1 MTDVT
6 ASAAFGRVEADGT
19 VYVRT
24 SAGEVSVGQYTIG
37 TPEEGLAFFVRKFED
52 LVAEITLAKQRLADG
67 KANPEGVTQLVA
79 RIRAEIAT
87 PKMVG
92 DFTVLEAAAAELETA
107 NAAKAA
113 ERQAQKAAQRA
124 AALAKREALVVEAEG
139 LASSTQWKSTGDRFK
154 AILDEWKTL
163 PHADRNSEQAL
174 WKRFSTART
183 QFDKARRTYFAARD
197 AAASESRSIRTAIV
211 EEAEALATSTDWV
224 ATMNKFRTLMDRWKA
239 APRGARKDD
248 DAMWERFR
256 AAQQKFYDARNADLA
271 VRDESLKGNLE
282 VKLALVAE
290 AEALLPITDLAAA
303 KKALRSISDRWEAAG
318 HVPRADKDKVEGRL
332 RKVEQAVRELEQEE
346 WRRTDPSRKAF
357 ANDTASTFRAGVDRA
372 EKELAEARA
381 GGDAKKISELEARLA
396 SARMLLEA
404 AEKYA

>member
-52 LVAEITLAKQRLADG
+52 LVAEIALAKQRLADG

-92 DFTVLEAAAAELETA
+92 DFAVLEAAAAELETA

>member
-52 LVAEITLAKQRLADG
+52 LVAEIALAKQRLADG

>member
-1 MTDVT
+1 MTDT
-6 ASAAFGRVEADGT
+6 STSATFGRVEPDGT

-24 SAGEVSVGQYTIG
+24 ASGDVSVGQYTIG
-37 TPEEGLAFFVRKFED
+37 TPEEGLAFFVRKYDD
-52 LVAEITLAKQRLADG
+52 LAAEVSLAKQRLADG
-67 KANPEGVTQLVA
+67 KANPESITQLIA

-92 DFTVLEAAAAELETA
+92 DFVALEATAVELEAA

-139 LASSTQWKSTGDRFK
+139 LAASTQWKSTGDRFK
-154 AILDEWKTL
+154 AILDEWKAL

-183 QFDKARRTYFAARD
+183 QFDKARRTYFATRD
-197 AAASESRSIRTAIV
+197 AAASESRTARTAIV

-224 ATMNKFRTLMDRWKA
+224 NTMNKFRSLMDRWKA
-239 APRGARKDD
+239 APRGARKDE
-248 DAMWERFR
+248 DALWERFR
-256 AAQQKFYDARNADLA
+256 SAQQKFYDARNADLA

-290 AEALLPITDLAAA
+290 AEALLPVTDLAAA

-318 HVPRADKDKVEGRL
+318 HVPRADKEKIEGRL
-332 RKVEQAVRELEQEE
+332 RKVESAVRELEQDE
-346 WRRTDPSRKAF
+346 WRKSDPARKAF

-372 EKELAEARA
+372 EKELADARA
-381 GGDAKKISELEARLA
+381 KGDAQKISELEARLA
-396 SARMLLEA
+396 SAKALLEA

>member
-92 DFTVLEAAAAELETA
+92 DFAVLEAAAAELETA

>member
-6 ASAAFGRVEADGT
+6 TTTTFGRAEADGT

-24 SAGEVSVGQYTIG
+24 ASGEVSVGQYTIG
-37 TPEEGLAFFVRKFED
+37 TPEEGLAFFARKYDD
-52 LVAEITLAKQRLADG
+52 LMAEVGLAKQRLADG
-67 KANPEGVTQLVA
+67 KANPEGITQLIT
-79 RIRAEIAT
+79 RIRAEVTT

-92 DFTVLEAAAAELETA
+92 DLAALEAAAVELESA

-124 AALAKREALVVEAEG
+124 EALAKREALVVEAEG
-139 LASSTQWKSTGDRFK
+139 LSNSTQWKATGERFRT
-154 AILDEWKTL
+154 ILEEWKAL

-174 WKRFSTART
+174 WKRFSAART
-183 QFDKARRTYFAARD
+183 HFDKARRTHFAARD
-197 AAASESRSIRTAIV
+197 AAASESKSIRTAIV

-224 ATMNKFRTLMDRWKA
+224 ATMTKYRTLMDRWKA
-239 APRGARKDD
+239 APRGSRKDD

-271 VRDESLKGNLE
+271 LRDESLKGNLE
-282 VKLALVAE
+282 QKLALLVE

-303 KKALRSISDRWEAAG
+303 KRALRSISERWEAAG
-318 HVPRADKDKVEGRL
+318 HVPRNDKDRIEARL
-332 RKVEQAVRELEQEE
+332 RKVEQAIRDIEQEE
-346 WRRTDPSRKAF
+346 WRRSDPARKAF
-357 ANDTASTFRAGVDRA
+357 ANDTASTFRAGVERA
-372 EKELAEARA
+372 ERELADARA
-381 GGDAKKISELEARLA
+381 KGETAKLGELEARVA
-396 SARMLLEA
+396 SAKALLEA

>member
-92 DFTVLEAAAAELETA
+92 DFAVLEAAATELETA

-372 EKELAEARA
+372 ERELAEARA

>member
-52 LVAEITLAKQRLADG
+52 LVAEIALAKQRLSDG

-92 DFTVLEAAAAELETA
+92 DFAVLEAAAAELETA

>member
-6 ASAAFGRVEADGT
+6 ASATFGRVEADGT
-19 VYVRT
+19 VFVRT
-24 SAGEVSVGQYTIG
+24 PAGEVSVGQYTIG
-37 TPEEGLAFFVRKFED
+37 TPEEGLAFFVRKYDD
-52 LVAEITLAKQRLADG
+52 LVAEIALAKQRLADG

-92 DFTVLEAAAAELETA
+92 DFAALEAFAVELETA

-139 LASSTQWKSTGDRFK
+139 LGASTQWKATGDRFK
-154 AILDEWKTL
+154 AILDEWKAL

-174 WKRFSTART
+174 WKRFSNART
-183 QFDKARRTYFAARD
+183 QFDKARRAHFAARD
-197 AAASESRSIRTAIV
+197 AAASESRSARVAIV

-224 ATMNKFRTLMDRWKA
+224 ATMNKYRSLMDRWKA
-239 APRGARKDD
+239 APRGARKDE
-248 DAMWERFR
+248 DALWERFR

-290 AEALLPITDLAAA
+290 AEALLPITDLASA
-303 KKALRSISDRWEAAG
+303 KKALRSISERWEAAG

-332 RKVEQAVRELEQEE
+332 RKVESAVRELEQDE
-346 WRRTDPSRKAF
+346 WRRTDPARKAF

-372 EKELAEARA
+372 EKELADARA
-381 GGDAKKISELEARLA
+381 KGDAKKISELEGRLA
-396 SARMLLEA
+396 SAKMLLEA